1 MSRPT
6 AEKAKKNYKS
16 HNVAKKHGPM
26 GSGRLDVARRRGRAG
41 GRGFMWRSGALR
53 KESGVGGGGG
63 SRAAGSC
70 AAVCG

>member
-1 MSRPT
+1 MSRP
-6 AEKAKKNYKS
+6 AIEKAKKNYKS
-16 HNVAKKHGPM
+16 RNAARKRGPM

-53 KESGVGGGGG
+53 KESGVGEGGG
-63 SRAAGSC
+63 SRTAGIR